1 MTINIHPII
10 VHFPIAFL
18 FLYSLIILL
27 PVQKWFKNISWK
39 TSEQLLLM
47 TGTLGIFVAKAS
59 GSLAQQITQP
69 NRQLSEMHEL
79 FANATTWFYLIL
91 LIIEFSP
98 MIISYIRKKKNLSQ
112 KIKPLIKLLQRVYK
126 LLNKNWIINTSALL
140 GVISLFLT
148 GLLGGV
154 MVYGI
159 SADPLAPF
167 VLRILGLI

>member
-39 TSEQLLLM
+39 VSEQLLLL
-47 TGTLGIFVAKAS
+47 TGTLGIFVAQVS
-59 GSLAQQITQP
+59 GSLAQKITRPSRQI
-69 NRQLSEMHEL
+69 SEMHEL
-79 FANATTWFYLIL
+79 FANTTMWFYLIL
-91 LIIEFSP
+91 IVIEFSP
-98 MIISYIRKKKNLSQ
+98 MIISFIQKKIHKDKKCFILPLLKRVHNILNRK
-112 KIKPLIKLLQRVYK
+112 
-126 LLNKNWIINTSALL
+126 WIIILSALL

-167 VLRILGLI
+167 VLRMLGLV